1 VEIAAVALGQRAA
14 VRLPAL
20 YNFGRKRAQLFEPP
34 FRQRQLA
41 MRVFEQAEIAVL
53 PVTVAF
59 APDRATPKRRGQP
72 FTTKGTKEAR
82 RKLLRAGGARFSS
95 CLFVASWLIFLHTH
109 FETGGRWVP
118 AFAGDDNRVKLP
130 DREGRGVMTPAE
142 LGQFVRETRRE
153 AGLTQE
159 QLAGAAGTGVRFLI
173 ELEAGKPTAQL
184 GKTLAV
190 LAVLGCTVRIEP
202 TPNIG
207 AW

>member
-1 VEIAAVALGQRAA
+1 
-14 VRLPAL
+14 
-20 YNFGRKRAQLFEPP
+20 
-34 FRQRQLA
+34 
-41 MRVFEQAEIAVL
+41 
-53 PVTVAF
+53 
-59 APDRATPKRRGQP
+59 
-72 FTTKGTKEAR
+72 
-82 RKLLRAGGARFSS
+82 
-95 CLFVASWLIFLHTH
+95 
-109 FETGGRWVP
+109 
-118 AFAGDDNRVKLP
+118 
-130 DREGRGVMTPAE
+130 MTPAE

-202 TPNIG
+202 APNIS